1 MPRRKSIFGLPMQA
15 AADISN
21 NHLLWTF
28 LYISHHS
35 LQLKVRKLMF
45 HPHKSGAHLASRHW
59 PWHLPRLA
67 HCIGAETFVPHLG
80 RSALVDLDGPQY
92 PVAPESKCEK
102 GKGLKRIKD
111 GTSKCRPNCQDRAV
125 FQNNPKQYSL
135 SLSISAFVS
144 VSSNSNQ
151 KLHFYVSEWR
161 PNGRSHFI
169 TFKHV
174 LCHLHIHEDLPKL
187 LSKVSN
193 IASALSVRLGQSTL
207 HNHMR
212 RHDEHSWIMNHKLM

>member
-35 LQLKVRKLMF
+35 LRLKVRKLMF

-102 GKGLKRIKD
+102 GKGLKRMKD
-111 GTSKCRPNCQDRAV
+111 GTSKCRPNCQGRAV

-135 SLSISAFVS
+135 SL
-144 VSSNSNQ
+144 
-151 KLHFYVSEWR
+151 Y
-161 PNGRSHFI
+161 
-169 TFKHV
+169 
-174 LCHLHIHEDLPKL
+174 LCFCLFLF
-187 LSKVSN
+187 
-193 IASALSVRLGQSTL
+193 
-207 HNHMR
+207 
-212 RHDEHSWIMNHKLM
+212 